1 MKTIALLLCS
11 PLAMA
16 LEGSG
21 WQVDQ
26 PDQWADPM
34 ASHHGKHAIL
44 GAIAATPCYVG
55 LRLLKV
61 GPGASWTAGTAL
73 AGVVG
78 IAWELQGAADGAYRD
93 PVDVA
98 WTLAGGALASTLC
111 YATDRWLIMPEV
123 SPDGASLTFAA
134 TF

>member
-26 PDQWADPM
+26 PESWYDPM

-44 GAIAATPCYVG
+44 GAIAAAPCYVG

-78 IAWELQGAADGAYRD
+78 IAYELRGAADGAYRD

-98 WTLAGGALASTLC
+98 WTLAGGAIASTLC
-111 YATDRWLIMPEV
+111 YATDRWLIIPSVTPDEV
-123 SPDGASLTFAA
+123 GLCVMGRF
-134 TF
+134 